1 METAMHSEETGGTVL
16 EHWTAE
22 EVARAMDRHE
32 IVLIDVRTPAE
43 YMMEHVRGALLA
55 PMSGFDAS
63 AMPDE
68 GARRIVFHC
77 GSGMRSRKMA
87 EAWMAAGHDRAAH
100 MEGGFGAWKAAKL
113 PYVGID
119 PATGGQ
125 KAVNG

>member
-1 METAMHSEETGGTVL
+1 MRREDIDGKVL
-16 EHWTAE
+16 ERWTAE
-22 EVARAMDRHE
+22 DVANGLARHE

-55 PMSGFDAS
+55 PMVGFDAE

-68 GARRIVFHC
+68 GSKRIVFHC

-87 EAWMAAGHDRAAH
+87 DEWLAAGHDRAAH
-100 MEGGFGAWKAAKL
+100 LEGGFGAWKTAGL

-125 KAVNG
+125 KDMPG

>member
-1 METAMHSEETGGTVL
+1 MRREEIDGKVL
-16 EHWTAE
+16 EHWTADD
-22 EVARAMDRHE
+22 VASGLARHE

-55 PMSGFDAS
+55 PMAGFEPE

-68 GARRIVFHC
+68 GNKRIVFHC

-87 EAWMAAGHDRAAH
+87 EEWLASGHERAAH
-100 MEGGFGAWKAAKL
+100 LEGGFGAWKSAKL

-119 PATGGQ
+119 PATGGT
-125 KAVNG
+125 KDVPG